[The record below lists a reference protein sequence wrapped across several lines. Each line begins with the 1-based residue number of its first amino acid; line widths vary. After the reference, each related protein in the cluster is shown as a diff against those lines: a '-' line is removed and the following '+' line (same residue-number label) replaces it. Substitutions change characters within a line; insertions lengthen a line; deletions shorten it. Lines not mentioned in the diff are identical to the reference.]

1 MRAVAKC
8 SDASEKRGTKADAAN
23 FRAAEANQT
32 RRQRVRNELDTL
44 LVPDID
50 ISAPIIRP
58 GENAWSTATADRL
71 AVLVDGQAYFNV
83 LEGVLEQARREVW
96 IVGWDFNP
104 DIPMQPGVPQS
115 LTLGAFLLR
124 LVEERPELTVRVL
137 VWAMGPV
144 YSGKSLKM
152 FRKRRWSS
160 HPRIVLA
167 FDSRHPIRGSHHQ
180 KLVVVDDTVAF
191 VGGIDLTAKRWDTSD
206 HLVDD
211 PRRKLPSGKPYEPVH
226 DMQVAL
232 EGDAARLAG
241 DIARRRW
248 LFATDVTVPA
258 VASQTQICLKG
269 TTDMMTNV
277 EVAFARTEPAVRGHA
292 AVTEAMD
299 LTVAALKAARRH
311 IYIESQYFASNRVCD
326 VLCARLAEPNGP
338 EVVVISTLS
347 SHGTIERLVL
357 GANRDRFIRRLSQCD
372 KHGRMRAF
380 YPVVPKPD
388 GTEQEIVI
396 HSKLVIVD
404 DTFLRVGSSN
414 LNQRS
419 EGLDTELDIAIEARS
434 DAERG
439 GILALRDRLL
449 AEHLDIDPAIFAC
462 AVRAQGMLGRTIDA
476 LNTRERGLR
485 PFRDA
490 GGKGAVAPVVG
501 TGLVDPVA
509 PWWPFS
515 ALAGAVQSFLSRQLA
530 PLRKPASVLDPRKV
544 SLASSE
550 SSPSGSGIKK

>member
-1 MRAVAKC
+1 MRH
-8 SDASEKRGTKADAAN
+8 E
-23 FRAAEANQT
+23 EAP
-32 RRQRVRNELDTL
+32 L

-50 ISAPIIRP
+50 TSIPIIRP
-58 GENAWSTATADRL
+58 GENVWRMATANRL
-71 AVLVDGQAYFNV
+71 DVLVDGQAYFKV
-83 LEGVLEQARREVW
+83 LEDVLKQARREVW

-115 LTLGAFLLR
+115 PTLGAFLLR
-124 LVEERPELTVRVL
+124 LVEERPELTIRVL
-137 VWAMGPV
+137 VWAMGPI

-191 VGGIDLTAKRWDTSD
+191 VGGIDLTAKRWDTSE

-211 PRRKLPSGKPYEPVH
+211 PRRKLPSGTPYEPVH

-232 EGDAARLAG
+232 EGEAARLAG

-248 LFATDVTVPA
+248 LFATDETIPA
-258 VASQTQICLKG
+258 IAPPAHIRLDG
-269 TTDMMTNV
+269 AADMMTNV
-277 EVAFARTEPAVRGHA
+277 EVAYARTEPAIRA
-292 AVTEAMD
+292 RPAVTEAMD

-311 IYIESQYFASNRVCD
+311 IYIESQYFASSRVCD
-326 VLCARLAEPNGP
+326 VLCERLAEPDGP
-338 EVVVISTLS
+338 EVVLISTLS
-347 SHGTIERLVL
+347 SHGAIERLVL
-357 GANRDRFIRRLSQCD
+357 GANRDRFVRRLSQCD

-396 HSKLVIVD
+396 HSKLVVVD
-404 DTFLRVGSSN
+404 DTFLRIGSSN

-419 EGLDTELDIAIEARS
+419 EGLDTELDIAVEART
-434 DAERG
+434 DAERQR
-439 GILALRDRLL
+439 ILALRDRLL
-449 AEHLDIDPAIFAC
+449 AEHLDTDPASFAA
-462 AVRAQGMLGRTIDA
+462 AVRAEGALGRTIDA
-476 LNTRERGLR
+476 FNTRQRGLR

-490 GGKGAVAPVVG
+490 AGKGAVTAVMG
-501 TGLVDPVA
+501 TGIVDPVA
-509 PWWPFS
+509 PWWPIS
-515 ALAGAVQSFLSRQLA
+515 AWTAATRTFLKRQLA
-530 PLRKPASVLDPRKV
+530 PLCNPASAFGPSKA

-550 SSPSGSGIKK
+550 TTPSGSGMKK

>member
-1 MRAVAKC
+1 M
-8 SDASEKRGTKADAAN
+8 
-23 FRAAEANQT
+23 
-32 RRQRVRNELDTL
+32 RNEETPL
-44 LVPDID
+44 LVPEIGTNP
-50 ISAPIIRP
+50 AIIQP
-58 GENAWSTATADRL
+58 GHNVWRTAKAGRFD
-71 AVLVDGQAYFNV
+71 VLVDGQAYFRA
-83 LEGVLEQARREVW
+83 LEGVLAQARREIW

-115 LTLGAFLLR
+115 PTLGAYLLK
-124 LVEERPELTVRVL
+124 LVEERPDLTIRVL

-180 KLVVVDDTVAF
+180 KFVVVDDAVAF
-191 VGGIDLTAKRWDTSD
+191 VGGIDLTAKRWDTSE
-206 HLVDD
+206 HLIDD

-226 DMQVAL
+226 DMQVAV
-232 EGDAARLAG
+232 EGEAARLAG

-248 LFATDVTVPA
+248 LFATDEAIPA
-258 VASQTQICLKG
+258 IASQAQIRLAG
-269 TTDMMTNV
+269 TSDMMTNV
-277 EVAFARTEPAVRGHA
+277 EVAFARTEPAIRGRS

-311 IYIESQYFASNRVCD
+311 IYIENQYFASNRICD
-326 VLCARLAEPNGP
+326 VLCERLAEPDGP
-338 EVVVISTLS
+338 EVVLISTLS

-357 GANRDRFIRRLSQCD
+357 GANRDRFVRRLSQCD

-388 GTEQEIVI
+388 GSEQEIVI

-404 DTFLRVGSSN
+404 DTFLRIGSSN

-419 EGLDTELDIAIEARS
+419 EGLDTELDIAVEAQT
-434 DAERG
+434 DAERH
-439 GILALRDRLL
+439 GILALRERLL
-449 AEHLDIDPAIFAC
+449 AEHLDTDPARFA
-462 AVRAQGMLGRTIDA
+462 AAMRAEGTLGRTIDA
-476 LNTRERGLR
+476 FNTHRRGLR

-490 GGKGAVAPVVG
+490 AGKGAVTAVVG
-501 TGLVDPVA
+501 TGIVDPVA
-509 PWWPFS
+509 PWWPIS
-515 ALAGAVQSFLSRQLA
+515 TWTGAMRTFLYRQLA
-530 PLRKPASVLDPRKV
+530 PFRKPASALGPSNV
-544 SLASSE
+544 SLASSNAN
-550 SSPSGSGIKK
+550 PNGSGMKK

>member
-1 MRAVAKC
+1 M
-8 SDASEKRGTKADAAN
+8 
-23 FRAAEANQT
+23 
-32 RRQRVRNELDTL
+32 RNEEAPL

-50 ISAPIIRP
+50 RSPPIIRP
-58 GENAWSTATADRL
+58 GENAWRTAKADRL
-71 AVLVDGQAYFNV
+71 DVLVDGQAYFKV
-83 LEGVLEQARREVW
+83 LEGALEQARREIW

-104 DIPMQPGVPQS
+104 DIPMQPDEPQS
-115 LTLGAFLLR
+115 PTLGAFLLR
-124 LVEERPELTVRVL
+124 LVEERPELTIRVL

-180 KLVVVDDTVAF
+180 KLVVVDDAVAF
-191 VGGIDLTAKRWDTSD
+191 VGGIDLTAKRWDTSE

-211 PRRKLPSGKPYEPVH
+211 PRRKLPSGTPYEPVH

-232 EGDAARLAG
+232 EGEAARLAG

-248 LFATDVTVPA
+248 LFATDEDVPA
-258 VASQTQICLKG
+258 ITSQAQVRLDG
-269 TTDMMTNV
+269 TADIMTNV
-277 EVAFARTEPAVRGHA
+277 EVAFARTEPAIRGRA

-326 VLCARLAEPNGP
+326 VLCERLSEPDGP
-338 EVVVISTLS
+338 EVVLISTLS

-404 DTFLRVGSSN
+404 DTFLRIGSSN

-419 EGLDTELDIAIEARS
+419 EGLDTELDIAIEACS
-434 DAERG
+434 DAERN
-439 GILALRDRLL
+439 GILALRGRLL
-449 AEHLDIDPAIFAC
+449 AEHLDTDPASFAA
-462 AVRAQGMLGRTIDA
+462 AVRVEGALGRTIDA
-476 LNTRERGLR
+476 FNTRQRGLR

-490 GGKGAVAPVVG
+490 AGKGAITAVTG
-501 TGLVDPVA
+501 TGIVDPVE
-509 PWWPFS
+509 PWWPVS
-515 ALAGAVQSFLSRQLA
+515 AWAGAMRTFLNRQLA
-530 PLRKPASVLDPRKV
+530 PLRNPASAFGPSKA

-550 SSPSGSGIKK
+550 TTPSGSGMKK